1 MRLVCF
7 VKKRENELE
16 KRVFITR
23 STLSQ
28 KSCYHISRT
37 SKLWPSNGFSIQ
49 LQNKPTSKN
58 EKQRK
63 KKANENNKA
72 AKNNEPV
79 FIFIKKNN
87 NCTLITRHKSKG

>member
-1 MRLVCF
+1 MNWRSECLSHEALSARKAATTSLGRL
-7 VKKRENELE
+7 NLGHQMAL
-16 KRVFITR
+16 VFN
-23 STLSQ
+23 S
-28 KSCYHISRT
+28 KISPPAKT
-37 SKLWPSNGFSIQ
+37 K
-49 LQNKPTSKN
+49 NK
-58 EKQRK
+58 EE